1 MSTGPLQLGL
11 AQYGLLAVVA
21 LGWFLGVV
29 ALGYW
34 VLTDASDRGRR
45 APWFDA
51 FLAVGFAPYLLL
63 YLYWRGER
71 TSPPTSRELLARDSA
86 VVLLG
91 AFLAGAILAPP
102 DPLTGALWTVPLM
115 VGGGLVVG
123 YRHWSGASGG
133 GGSTA

>member
-1 MSTGPLQLGL
+1 MTGPLQLDPVRY
-11 AQYGLLAVVA
+11 ALLLLVA
-21 LGWFLGVV
+21 LGWLLGVV

-34 VLTDASDRGRR
+34 VLPDASNRGRR

-63 YLYWRGER
+63 YRYWRGER
-71 TSPPTSRELLARDSA
+71 TSPPTRRELVARDSA

-102 DPLTGALWTVPLM
+102 DPLTGALWTVPAM
-115 VGGGLVVG
+115 VVGGLLVG
-123 YRHWSGASGG
+123 YRHWSGV
-133 GGSTA
+133 GGSESSTA